1 MQVQKRMASYA
12 NQSVPTRPQKRL
24 AERLLDERGD
34 SRNKAQE
41 ERAEF
46 LASINLSESDTW
58 TYPLKTLPRPT
69 GASTKVIITEY
80 DLPRNHIE
88 PHDDDSVGKDG
99 MAYYTNLASRISAGS
114 IPRPER

>member
-1 MQVQKRMASYA
+1 M
-12 NQSVPTRPQKRL
+12 
-24 AERLLDERGD
+24 
-34 SRNKAQE
+34 RNKAQE

-80 DLPRNHIE
+80 DLPRNDIE
-88 PHDDDSVGKDG
+88 PHDVIVDKDG
-99 MAYYTNLASRISAGS
+99 MVYYSNFGEQNLGRLDPKTGKVTEIVLPELKKGWPLGSLGSVPTTTATCGSA
-114 IPRPER
+114 